1 MSYRELIEEQKVETR
16 EIIAEMIKD
25 GLDPTDEYEIE
36 HHFAADTLA
45 QCEQLYIDASAK
57 GFEVTPPEEYELDP
71 EMGEGTIFCFDII
84 IEHELDAD
92 ALDEQAELMFAMA
105 AANGCEYDGWGVTIG
120 DDEEAD
126 EELAE

>member
-1 MSYRELIEEQKVETR
+1 MSYSELIEEQKVETR

-25 GLDPTDEYEIE
+25 GLDPADEYEIE

-45 QCEQLYIDASAK
+45 QCEQFYIDASAQ

-84 IEHELDAD
+84 IEHDLDIEAI
-92 ALDEQAELMFAMA
+92 DEQAEAMFAMA
-105 AANGCEYDGWGVTIG
+105 DAHGCDYDGWGVTVG
-120 DDEEAD
+120 DDEEVD
-126 EELAE
+126 EAPTE